1 MRHLLNIDTEL
12 FDLYE
17 GVIYGSRY
25 ELSDNAVVLLDH
37 QLKVWNEEEK
47 ELEKIASD
55 VYCLNVYKGDAF
67 YAQSVDDGVCIK
79 YRSFDGE
86 SEVELFTINPDEN
99 KSIKSLVVSDD
110 FII

>member
-1 MRHLLNIDTEL
+1 M
-12 FDLYE
+12 
-17 GVIYGSRY
+17 
-25 ELSDNAVVLLDH
+25 
-37 QLKVWNEEEK
+37 
-47 ELEKIASD
+47 EKIASD

-67 YAQSVDDGVCIK
+67 YAQSEDDAVSIK

-110 FII
+110 FIIYDLEPEYRGDTGEGCVSVKLRIRNNYLI